1 MKRYA
6 VLGEHLP
13 HTISPAIHCAIFEL
27 MGIAGDYRV
36 LEVARDEA
44 PRIRER
50 LLADG
55 YAGVNV
61 TIPYKETVIPQL
73 DALSD
78 EAREIGAVNTISIE
92 NGRLTGYNTDY
103 YGLEALFARVGITL
117 RGGRAA
123 VLGTGGAAK
132 AACAYLKSAGV
143 ETLFTVSRTA
153 QGAPIP
159 GAARISYEELAAM
172 SGDVIV
178 NATPVGMFP
187 HTGVSPV
194 PEAVIRRFGAAV
206 DLIYNPAETE
216 FLRLAAAN
224 GLKTA
229 NGLTMLLMQAVR
241 AEEIWQ
247 RRAMPEDARAE
258 LLHRLK
264 EQNGET

>member
-27 MGIAGDYRV
+27 MGIAGDYGI

-92 NGRLTGYNTDY
+92 NGRLTGYNTCLLYTSPSPRD
-103 YGLEALFARVGITL
+103 
-117 RGGRAA
+117 RG
-123 VLGTGGAAK
+123 
-132 AACAYLKSAGV
+132 
-143 ETLFTVSRTA
+143 
-153 QGAPIP
+153 
-159 GAARISYEELAAM
+159 
-172 SGDVIV
+172 
-178 NATPVGMFP
+178 
-187 HTGVSPV
+187 
-194 PEAVIRRFGAAV
+194 
-206 DLIYNPAETE
+206 
-216 FLRLAAAN
+216 
-224 GLKTA
+224 
-229 NGLTMLLMQAVR
+229 
-241 AEEIWQ
+241 
-247 RRAMPEDARAE
+247 
-258 LLHRLK
+258 
-264 EQNGET
+264 